1 MIRIRLSLLIVVLMA
16 SAGTAMARE
25 VRLSGPGGE
34 SCTDSVKGDKD
45 AAEPAKRK
53 SAPVRETRIKPSVHS
68 DAGAVG
74 RLQSPRWH
82 SFLPGMFR

>member
-1 MIRIRLSLLIVVLMA
+1 MFRICLLLLTLLVVSPVA
-16 SAGTAMARE
+16 ARE

-34 SCTDSVKGDKD
+34 PCGHLAKEDK
-45 AAEPAKRK
+45 AVEEPAKRK
-53 SAPVRETRIKPSVHS
+53 AAPRRETRIKPTVHS
-68 DAGAVG
+68 DAGPSS